1 MADLAVSTSTIDGF
15 FRRWESSGAAERANY
30 SMFLNELCDLLDVP
44 RPDPAGP
51 DDEKN
56 AYVFERAVPFPNPD
70 GSTTVKRIDLYK
82 RDCFVLEAKQGS
94 DRVEAAEPF
103 SLVPHRRMRR
113 GTAVRGTGAEG
124 PPTFWHRGNVGR
136 PFCLLSR
143 GILVLLAESPTDRIP
158 DRFNRLPKPTRS
170 CMFVRILVFRG
181 GLGVKAVTPGGR
193 IEVQLTMARR
203 LSFARDRRI
212 LDGDP
217 LKRPT
222 AGIGT

>member
-1 MADLAVSTSTIDGF
+1 MADLAVSTPTIDGF
-15 FRRWESSGAAERANY
+15 FRRWEASGAAERANN

-103 SLVPHRRMRR
+103 SLTPHRRMRR
-113 GTAVRGTGAEG
+113 GTAVRGTAGWDAAMYEAKGQAELYVRNL
-124 PPTFWHRGNVGR
+124 PASSITRHSSSWRMSATASSCSQTSPARAAPTFLSLTRG
-136 PFCLLSR
+136 
-143 GILVLLAESPTDRIP
+143 PTGSSFMTWPRQ
-158 DRFNRLPKPTRS
+158 RS
-170 CMFVRILVFRG
+170 ANG
-181 GLGVKAVTPGGR
+181 
-193 IEVQLTMARR
+193 
-203 LSFARDRRI
+203 
-212 LDGDP
+212 
-217 LKRPT
+217 
-222 AGIGT
+222 